1 MTSKFDLTIISAE
14 SKVFEG
20 EVVNV
25 LVPGMIGDFLVL
37 SNHAPCISSIRPGFL
52 EFAEGTSKKQ
62 RYFVSGGII
71 EVINNTVSVRNPR
84 RYVVEPKEKNTIKIN
99 ITDNTPDNTDNTNI
113 NTRHIIYNVYSIIQ
127 EQNSQQKRFKTKRL
141 KQPKFNTKKYHNIHQ
156 PGRTNCDQRSRV

>member
-1 MTSKFDLTIISAE
+1 MTIKFDLTIISAE

-20 EVVNV
+20 EVENV

-71 EVINNTVSVRNPR
+71 EVINNTVSVLVDSAIIEDK
-84 RYVVEPKEKNTIKIN
+84 VVKEDITVLISEIDEKLSAGDITNKDDLGLRKN
-99 ITDNTPDNTDNTNI
+99 DL
-113 NTRHIIYNVYSIIQ
+113 
-127 EQNSQQKRFKTKRL
+127 EEAL
-141 KQPKFNTKKYHNIHQ
+141 KQA
-156 PGRTNCDQRSRV
+156 